1 MLPQVQTLKAV
12 ALMYSNEKCE
22 DRGGRVEKE
31 GEEVAS
37 ARVTVP
43 HWMFDLRHFSGGGS
57 KNSALNPRSFPEL

>member
-43 HWMFDLRHFSGGGS
+43 HWMLDLTF
-57 KNSALNPRSFPEL
+57 FPGAGQKIVP